1 MQKLIIPNNEL
12 FDEVCRLL
20 EEGKRVS
27 ILAKGNSMLPFIRGG
42 RDSVLLEKAPENLQ
56 RGDIVLFKTEGHY
69 VLHRILHIDE
79 DRVTLMGDGNL
90 KGQEHCSRKE
100 VLGKAVCIM
109 PPGKTAVNCNK
120 PYERM
125 KAKVWG
131 MLLPLRRY
139 LLGCYRRIY
148 KTY

>member
-12 FDEVCRLL
+12 FDEVCSLL

-42 RDSVLLEKAPENLQ
+42 RDSVLLENAPENIQ

-69 VLHRILHIDE
+69 VLHRIICIDG

-90 KGQEHCSRKE
+90 SGREHCRRKD
-100 VLGKAVCIM
+100 VVGKVVRIL
-109 PPGKTAVNCNK
+109 PPGRKAIDCNT
-120 PYERM
+120 PLERK
-125 KAKVWG
+125 KAALWRI
-131 MLLPLRRY
+131 LLPLRRY